1 GHFRALFYCGIGQ
14 VMEVVGKGSP
24 GVMPSSITLISVAT
38 GTRLGVDVPWPWW
51 GRRFAVRLSA
61 DVLGTLH
68 DAAFHVVGRSQPTW
82 TTTGLTVGLNAGL
95 AADLHL
101 K

>member
-1 GHFRALFYCGIGQ
+1 
-14 VMEVVGKGSP
+14 
-24 GVMPSSITLISVAT
+24 VAT
-38 GTRLGVDVPWPWW
+38 GARLGADLPWRWW

-68 DAAFHVVGRSQPTW
+68 DAAFLVNDGHPATW
-82 TTTGLTVGLNAGL
+82 TTPGLTVVL
-95 AADLHL
+95 AAGFGADLKL